1 MRRKRNRKSLPI
13 NLLRKQQREQ
23 RHLADGKKKPRRRN
37 LNKKLD
43 SERRNHEALVRTTEI
58 HLEKIL
64 QANEVLSD
72 IPYDCT
78 PQELM
83 GEIAIANGYATTI
96 YVERDGLSTLTI
108 ILPQKNPTIANL
120 KRAIESTA
128 RVQHKRELRERY
140 ESRRRRRRTSV
151 SEETGN
157 ASNSNDDS
165 VNADKQAAAYQNWQ
179 QQQFRQQVETTAAW
193 LAANRS
199 TGELV
204 YSTTRCGHPHRTT
217 VSWRFLWRAYMLIDV
232 QTKTPLYDEDGR
244 KLLIDCDIENG
255 ATLRFCKREIYM
267 KRRRQ

>member
-83 GEIAIANGYATTI
+83 GE
-96 YVERDGLSTLTI
+96 
-108 ILPQKNPTIANL
+108 LPQKNPTIANL